1 MVYLLLFIAIAI
13 VGAAVFY
20 GIGESKH
27 RSAETSTGRGI
38 GEIQGL
44 VEPVAT
50 LPPVLL
56 SARPRGQDVLAV
68 RFSLGLRGYRMDQVD
83 EVLDVLAAEIERLQ
97 NVIDEGAQSHVISAT
112 GDSSE

>member
-13 VGAAVFY
+13 AGVAVFL
-20 GIGESKH
+20 GVGES
-27 RSAETSTGRGI
+27 RMRQSGTGPISGA
-38 GEIQGL
+38 GEIEGL

-56 SARPRGQDVLAV
+56 PQQPRGADVRSV

-83 EVLDVLAAEIERLQ
+83 EVLDVLSAEIERLQ
-97 NVIDEGAQSHVISAT
+97 QVIREGGESHVISAT